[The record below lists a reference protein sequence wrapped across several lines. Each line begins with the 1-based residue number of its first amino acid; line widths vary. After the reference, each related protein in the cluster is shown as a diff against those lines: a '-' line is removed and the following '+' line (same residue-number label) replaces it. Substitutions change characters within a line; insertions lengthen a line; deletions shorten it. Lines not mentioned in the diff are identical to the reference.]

1 MAIKY
6 VVNEEKRSVTA
17 ILEGTKFDCV
27 NRINNKLHN
36 TGWEIEKWSVP
47 EKYIM
52 PNKFV
57 ATVHC
62 DERDEFDVEFGKS
75 RAKKIV
81 LDNYYKSMD
90 KHEDHF
96 REFLIE
102 VNGRFFKTPEAVKI
116 TLDKL

>member
-6 VVNEEKRSVTA
+6 IVNENKRTVTA
-17 ILEGTKFDCV
+17 ILEHTKFDCV

-36 TGWEIEKWSVP
+36 TDWEIPHWDAPK
-47 EKYIM
+47 KLLM

-62 DERDEFDVEFGKS
+62 DERDCFNPEFGKE
-75 RAKKIV
+75 RAKKVV

-90 KHEDHF
+90 KHLAKFVDS
-96 REFLIE
+96 LIE
-102 VNGRFFKTPEAVKI
+102 VNSRFFETPEELENN
-116 TLDKL
+116 T